1 MWQEEKKRTI
11 PQSFRSSFKGQEDGA
26 FNGLMRLDYN
36 LSGNNYFY
44 QICNFYCH
52 INSIHRDASS
62 FLQIIWNDLFWE
74 TLRLLWA
81 KDILQNEYIN

>member
-26 FNGLMRLDYN
+26 FNGLIRLDYN

-44 QICNFYCH
+44 QI
-52 INSIHRDASS
+52 
-62 FLQIIWNDLFWE
+62 
-74 TLRLLWA
+74 
-81 KDILQNEYIN
+81 